1 MTITLRTAPEAILFK
16 GAVGTGKTSA
26 LVAAAVEKVAA
37 GAAAESMLVFASTPD
52 AAVQLK
58 QRLTAAGLD
67 AVRVTTPRAFCLEVL
82 AAPAAREAT
91 GRDPRL
97 VSSFEQAFIM
107 EDMKVSGLKVKR
119 LREMLKFFY
128 RGWTE
133 LSGEDPEWLVTSE
146 EEAVHGMLKS
156 SLAFT
161 RSILEPELAALT
173 WNYLDSH
180 EDALS
185 AISVEHVFVDDYQQ
199 LSRASQFV
207 VNMVATQSVTAAA
220 DPLACIQVYD
230 SYPYAAG
237 IAELE
242 EAGAKVQQLEDCYLC
257 GASLHAAEVLAGELD
272 GGAVALGNPNN
283 LDAAVSFGEFPCE
296 SSRDEF
302 QSIAERIG
310 QLTEAG
316 MALEE
321 IYLLTFNKQWSRQL
335 KRHLVDA
342 GIAVDSVFEGRI
354 AAGDY
359 RDYARCAPAR
369 VITALQLAADPE
381 NCLAWRCWIG
391 FGDYLGNSAALSEI
405 YAWAKDKGYNLLE
418 ALQALAAMDA
428 GAASLISA
436 GAGRVVAAYRGG
448 CDVVDQ
454 VQGLSGL
461 DLVRRLVAAV
471 NATAPS
477 SVQETIIP
485 EKVEEMVVA
494 FCAPIPGAATAKV
507 IAETVT
513 DRLTDSHLEG
523 SGGVRMGSGAHVVGS
538 SPKALLVCG
547 FDNGFIPERDY
558 FDTTVVTLDKQE
570 KMHEA
575 DTRFLYTVLGKA
587 TEQLQVSYFTSIDL
601 VGAEKLKLK
610 VDRIRLKNG
619 IRMAR
624 LTASEFLSVILPAE

>member
-1 MTITLRTAPEAILFK
+1 MTLTLRTAPEVVLYK

-26 LVAAAVEKVAA
+26 LVAAAAEKVAA
-37 GAAAESMLVFASTPD
+37 GAAPESLLVFASTPD
-52 AAVQLK
+52 AAAQLEK
-58 QRLTAAGLD
+58 RLAAAGVG
-67 AVRVTTPRAFCLEVL
+67 AVRVTTPRAFCLQVL

-97 VSSFEQAFIM
+97 VSSFDQAFIM
-107 EDMKVSGLKVKR
+107 EDMKVSGLKIKR

-133 LSGEDPEWLVTSE
+133 LSGEDPEWLVTAE
-146 EEAVHGMLKS
+146 EESVHGMLKGT
-156 SLAFT
+156 LGFT

-173 WNYLDSH
+173 WGYLHGH
-180 EDALS
+180 EDAL
-185 AISVEHVFVDDYQQ
+185 AAVSVDHVLVDDYQQ

-207 VNMVATQSVTAAA
+207 ANMVARQSVTAAA
-220 DPLACIQVYD
+220 DPLACIEVYD
-230 SYPYAAG
+230 SYPYGAG
-237 IAELE
+237 VDELE
-242 EAGAKVQQLEDCYLC
+242 QAGAEVRALEDCHLC
-257 GASLHAAEVLAGELD
+257 GASLHAAQVLADELEA
-272 GGAVALGNPNN
+272 GAVVLGNPDN
-283 LDAAVSFGEFPCE
+283 LDASVSFGEFPCDT
-296 SSRDEF
+296 SHDEF
-302 QSIAERIG
+302 SSIAQRVG
-310 QLTEAG
+310 QLSEAG
-316 MALEE
+316 VTAED
-321 IYLLTFNKQWSRQL
+321 IFLLTFNKQWARQL
-335 KRHLVDA
+335 KRYLTEQ
-342 GIAVDSVFEGRI
+342 GIAVNSAFDGRL

-418 ALQALAAMDA
+418 VLQELAAMDA

-436 GAGRVVAAYRGG
+436 GAGRIVAAYRSG
-448 CDVVDQ
+448 CAVVEQ
-454 VQGLSGL
+454 VDGLSGL
-461 DLVRRLVAAV
+461 ELIRKLVAAV
-471 NATAPS
+471 DATAPA

-485 EKVEEMVVA
+485 EKVEEMVVS
-494 FCAPIPGAATAKV
+494 FCAPVPGAATAKV
-507 IAETVT
+507 IAATVT
-513 DRLTDSHLEG
+513 DRLTDSRLEG
-523 SGGVRMGSGAHVVGS
+523 NGGVMMGSGAHVVGS

-587 TEQLQVSYFTSIDL
+587 TDQLQVSYFTSIDL

-619 IRMAR
+619 MRMAR
-624 LTASEFLSVILPAE
+624 LTASEFLPVILPTD